1 MTTIADQLGL
11 MRRGEVS
18 AAELAEQALAS
29 AERNAHLGAWE
40 LVDADGLRAAA
51 RTADRRRRDG
61 DDAPL
66 LGVPVAV
73 KDIIDVA
80 GLPTRAGSA
89 AWSRSPSRDARAVA
103 ALRAAGAAVMGKTF
117 TVEWAYGIDGLN
129 PHRPPC
135 LNPRAHDR
143 LPGGSSSGSAAVLAA
158 GTVAGALGTDTS
170 GSVRVPAAFCGVVGL
185 RPTFGAV
192 ATDGVVPLAPS
203 YDVVG
208 PMATTVADVALM
220 LAVLTGRGDEVA
232 APWRGAPPR
241 IGVVESLLEPAVCDP
256 GIAATV
262 RAFVERL
269 EHRGARVEA
278 VAIPGLERAVALH
291 RTIQLREAAD
301 VHGALGTDPASVA
314 TPVRERLAA
323 GAALDAA
330 TVAEARRE
338 RARLAIAIDAA
349 LGTRDALLAPGAT
362 MPPPLRSVADQAVAA
377 AGAAAAI
384 SGTSVPLRDAL
395 QAAPVPFTQH
405 GGPAVVLP
413 AGTADG
419 LPVGVQLVGGRGR
432 DRSLLALAAAYVEEA
447 PAWVSSARSSPG
459 SVTGRRQAKPSQR

>member
-11 MRRGEVS
+11 MRRGDVS

-29 AERNAHLGAWE
+29 ATQNAHLGAWE
-40 LVDADGLRAAA
+40 LVDADGARVAA
-51 RTADRRRRDG
+51 RAADRRRRDG
-61 DDAPL
+61 DDGPL

-73 KDIIDVA
+73 KDMIDVA

-89 AWSRSPSRDARAVA
+89 AWSRSPSRDAGAVA
-103 ALRAAGAAVMGKTF
+103 ALRAAGAVVVGKTF

-143 LPGGSSSGSAAVLAA
+143 LPGGSSSGSAAAVAA
-158 GTVAGALGTDTS
+158 GIVAGALGTDTS
-170 GSVRVPAAFCGVVGL
+170 GSVRVPAAFCGIVGL

-192 ATDGVVPLAPS
+192 PIDGVIPLAPS

-208 PMATTVADVALM
+208 PMATSVADIALL
-220 LAVLTGRGDEVA
+220 LAVLTGRDDGVLER
-232 APWRGAPPR
+232 WRGAPPR
-241 IGVVESLLEPAVCDP
+241 IGIVESLLAPGVCDP

-262 RAFVERL
+262 RALVARIE
-269 EHRGARVEA
+269 ERGARVDS
-278 VAIPGLERAVALH
+278 VAIPGLERAVPLH

-301 VHGALGTDPASVA
+301 THGALRTDPASVA
-314 TPVRERLAA
+314 APVRQRLVA
-323 GAALDAA
+323 GAALDAE

-338 RARLAIAIDAA
+338 RAQLAAAIDAA
-349 LGTRDALLAPGAT
+349 LATRDALLGPGVT
-362 MPPPLRSVADQAVAA
+362 MPPPLRSAADQAVAS

-384 SGTSVPLRDAL
+384 GGMSVPLRDAL

-405 GGPAVVLP
+405 GGPVLALP

-419 LPVGVQLVGGRGR
+419 LPVGVQLVGRRGS

-447 PAWVSSARSSPG
+447 SASSVRSSPG
-459 SVTGRRQAKPSQR
+459 SVTGRRHAKPSQR